1 MAKEHKI
8 NFNDYSFPTEEGT
21 YRGTLDFKMYGKKQN
36 ILIYLTLES
45 GEKLIGAAYK
55 DSDYLGVR
63 ELETDTEIEV
73 TFKTSKSGLQR
84 LTEVKQL

>member
-1 MAKEHKI
+1 MAKEQKI

-21 YRGTLDFKMYGKKQN
+21 YRGILDFKMYGKKQN
-36 ILIYLTLES
+36 MLIYITLES
-45 GEKLIGAAYK
+45 GGKLIGAAYK
-55 DSDYLGVR
+55 DDDYLGLK
-63 ELETDTEIEV
+63 ELETGIEIEV

>member
-1 MAKEHKI
+1 MANGQKI
-8 NFNDYSFPTEEGT
+8 NFNEYSFPTEEGT

-36 ILIYLTLES
+36 ILIYVTLES

-55 DSDYLGVR
+55 DKGYLGLK
-63 ELETDTEIEV
+63 ELDMDTKIEV

-84 LTEVKQL
+84 LTEVKQI

>member
-1 MAKEHKI
+1 MAKEQKI

-21 YRGTLDFKMYGKKQN
+21 YRGILDFKMYGKKQN
-36 ILIYLTLES
+36 MLIYITLEN
-45 GEKLIGAAYK
+45 GGKLIGAAYK
-55 DSDYLGVR
+55 DNDYLGLK
-63 ELETDTEIEV
+63 ELETGTEIEV